1 MKVDLELL
9 TKLEKL
15 SYLNIAD
22 EKREEVVE
30 QLSEILEYVE
40 NLKELDTTELESY
53 FSTLTGGTPLRE
65 DQPVSSKEISQ
76 TVLAHAPQA
85 EDDFFI
91 VPAIIE

>member
-15 SYLNIAD
+15 SYLNIAED
-22 EKREEVVE
+22 KREQVVE

-53 FSTLTGGTPLRE
+53 FSTLTGGTPMR
-65 DQPVSSKEISQ
+65 DDRPVSSKEISQ
-76 TVLAHAPQA
+76 SILKNAPQA

>member
-1 MKVDLELL
+1 MKIDLELL
-9 TKLEKL
+9 AKLEKL

-22 EKREEVVE
+22 EKREKVVS
-30 QLSEILEYVE
+30 QLSKILEYVE
-40 NLKELDTTELESY
+40 NLNELDTNGLESY

-65 DQPVSSKEISQ
+65 DQPVNSREISQ
-76 TVLAHAPQA
+76 SILENAPQA